1 MTNGKDTLLEC
12 GFGYILQQLTSWK
25 QMTLKDSL
33 TVCVIPGDDA
43 APEAMAATLRVL
55 KSLDVAISWDCLP
68 EGSELLEL
76 DSNDREKF
84 VIERINAASTVLFG
98 ATNGVT
104 PGARYMRWGKSTY
117 ANVRPIKWLPGF
129 NSPLHSPAG
138 IDYVIVRENL
148 EDMYVG
154 IMGPASKL
162 LEANLTDPRS
172 HVPEDAADGRFA
184 AKIITRSG
192 TERVTRFACE
202 LATQRQNKITVSA
215 KTNMLPATDKWF
227 CEIAKEIVQEYPHLH
242 YEEFI
247 IDDLAHRLVMR
258 PDELDVVLLPN
269 LYGDI
274 LSDQGAGTIGGLG
287 LAPSGCYG
295 ADFAYFEPAHGTAP
309 DISGLG
315 VINPTAT
322 LLSATLMFRHLGLFS
337 AANRLDNA
345 IRRVYTIGKE
355 LTQDQGGDSTT
366 EEFADAVIGEL

>member
-1 MTNGKDTLLEC
+1 MNPENALN
-12 GFGYILQQLTSWK
+12 
-25 QMTLKDSL
+25 
-33 TVCVIPGDDA
+33 VCVIPGDDA

-55 KSLDVAISWDCLP
+55 KFLDVPITWDCLP
-68 EGSELLEL
+68 AGKELLKL
-76 DSNDREKF
+76 DATDREKF
-84 VIERINAASTVLFG
+84 VTERIDKASTVLFG
-98 ATNGVT
+98 ASDGTT
-104 PGARYMRWGKSTY
+104 PGAPYLRWGKSTY

-129 NSPLHSPAG
+129 NSPLRKPEG

-154 IMGPASKL
+154 IMGPASNL
-162 LEANLTDPRS
+162 LDANLVDPRS
-172 HVPEDAADGRFA
+172 HVPKDAAGGRFA

-202 LATQRQNKITVSA
+202 LATQRRNKITVSA

-227 CEIAKEIVQEYPHLH
+227 CEIAKEILQEYPHLH

-247 IDDLAHRLVMR
+247 VDDLAHRLVMR
-258 PDELDVVLLPN
+258 PQDFDVLLLPN

-274 LSDQGAGTIGGLG
+274 LSDQGAATIGGLG

-295 ADFAYFEPAHGTAP
+295 EDFAYFEPSHGTAP

-322 LLSATLMFRHLGLFS
+322 LMSAILMFRHVGLSS
-337 AANRLDNA
+337 AADRLGKA
-345 IRRVYTIGKE
+345 IRRVYTIAE
-355 LTQDQGGDSTT
+355 HLTQDQGGTSTT